1 MKSGSRVKYSGHL
14 KMYWSWNMY
23 LALSLFALAAGLF
36 FVDRRAGLISLAF
49 ACSYYLVIMFIYM
62 YYRPRILQSMI
73 GFASRYADVQA
84 SVLRQIEIPTAIVD
98 REGYVLWMNDPLSE
112 LTGKTERYYRPID
125 TIFPY
130 LTKPVFPVNSD
141 SKDIDLD
148 YEEKQFRAHIQKI
161 DLKDVLEDSPV
172 RADGGGRD
180 KDRFDEESDPGWEDD
195 PYDASGKG
203 GAYRQGRPDRV
214 YRPDGSYDERWS
226 GEDVPATMVY
236 VVYFI
241 DETELNRLRRENR
254 EEKSVVALVYLDN
267 YEEAMDNVDE
277 VHSSLMNVLIDR
289 EINKYSLAH
298 HALSK
303 KLEKDK
309 YLLIMNQKSLGGL
322 EGDHFSLLE
331 EVKTVNIGNE
341 TVMTISIG
349 IGVGGDDYNQNYD
362 YARAAMEM
370 ALGRGGDQAVL
381 NRDGQMKFYGG
392 KSHSS
397 ERHTRVKARVKAQA
411 MREIIES
418 KERVLAMGHKITDM
432 DSLGAAVGIYRAAK
446 TLEKQAWIVIGDDS
460 PSIRNWLEM
469 LRESRDYEEDI
480 FISHEK
486 AIELCDDNAALVVVD
501 TARKT
506 MVECEEL
513 LQRTKTIVVLDH
525 HRQSTEQI
533 QNAALSYI
541 EPGASSTCEMVAEI
555 LQYFEENVRL
565 RSLEA
570 DCLYAGIII
579 DTNNFSTKTNSRTF
593 EAAAYLR
600 RKGADTV
607 RVRKALRDDMN
618 SYKARA
624 EAVRHAESF
633 MGRYA
638 ISILP
643 NEGLESPT
651 VVGAQAANELLN
663 IIGVTASFVVT
674 KYGGKV
680 YISARAIDEV
690 NVQVI
695 MERLGG
701 GGHMNSAGAQMQD
714 VTCEEAVVRVK
725 EILRSMT
732 EAGEI

>member
-1 MKSGSRVKYSGHL
+1 MKSGSGVKYGGPL
-14 KMYWSWNMY
+14 KLHWSWNVY
-23 LALSLFALAAGLF
+23 LALTLFGLAACLF
-36 FVDRRAGLISLAF
+36 FIDRRAGLICAAF
-49 ACSYYLVIMFIYM
+49 ACGYYAAILLIYL
-62 YYRPRILQSMI
+62 YYRPRLLQSMI
-73 GFASRYADVQA
+73 GFASRYADVQ
-84 SVLRQIEIPTAIVD
+84 SQVLRDMEIPMAIVD
-98 REGYVLWMNDPLSE
+98 QEGHVLRMNSLMRG
-112 LTGKTERYYRPID
+112 LTKKPERYFKTID

-141 SKDIDLD
+141 SKDIDLT
-148 YEEKQFRAHIQKI
+148 YEGRQYRAHIQKI
-161 DLKDVLEDSPV
+161 DMDDVVDDSLIITGQEAGEEEQAV
-172 RADGGGRD
+172 RRGSRYADGA
-180 KDRFDEESDPGWEDD
+180 KDRHAEPLRHSW
-195 PYDASGKG
+195 
-203 GAYRQGRPDRV
+203 V
-214 YRPDGSYDERWS
+214 YI
-226 GEDVPATMVY
+226 VY
-236 VVYFI
+236 LI
-241 DETELNRLRRENR
+241 DETELTKLRRENR
-254 EEKSVVALVYLDN
+254 DEKPVVALVYLDN

-298 HALSK
+298 NALSK

-309 YLLIMNQKSLGGL
+309 YLLVMNQKSLGGL
-322 EGDHFSLLE
+322 EEDHFSLLE

-362 YARAAMEM
+362 YARASIEM
-370 ALGRGGDQAVL
+370 ALSRGGDQAVL

-411 MREIIES
+411 MREIMES
-418 KERVLAMGHKITDM
+418 KERVLTMGHKITDM

-446 TLEKQAWIVIGDDS
+446 TLGKPAWIVIGEDS
-460 PSIRNWLEM
+460 SSIRNWLQM
-469 LRESRDYEEDI
+469 LRDSRDYEEDI

-486 AIELCDDNAALVVVD
+486 AIEICDDSTALVVVD
-501 TARKT
+501 TARKN

-513 LQRTKTIVVLDH
+513 LGKTKTIVVLDH
-525 HRQSTEQI
+525 HRQTTEQI

-541 EPGASSTCEMVAEI
+541 EPSASSASEMVSEI
-555 LQYFEENVRL
+555 LQYFEENARL
-565 RSLEA
+565 KSLEA
-570 DCLYAGIII
+570 DCLYAGILI
-579 DTNNFSTKTNSRTF
+579 DTNNFSTKTGSRTF

-600 RKGADTV
+600 RSGADII
-607 RVRKALRDDMN
+607 RVRKALRDDMD

-624 EAVRHAESF
+624 EAVRHAEIY
-633 MGRYA
+633 MGKYA

-643 NEGLESPT
+643 GDGLESPT

-663 IIGVTASFVVT
+663 IVGVTASFVAT
-674 KYGGKV
+674 EYSGKI

-690 NVQVI
+690 NVQII

-714 VTCEEAVVRVK
+714 VTEEEAVLRVK
-725 EILRSMT
+725 EILKSMT
-732 EAGEI
+732 DAGEI

>member
-1 MKSGSRVKYSGHL
+1 MKAGSGVKYSGYL
-14 KMYWSWNMY
+14 KMHWSWNVY
-23 LALSLFALAAGLF
+23 LALTLFALSAAMFL
-36 FVDRRAGLISLAF
+36 VDRRAGLICLAF
-49 ACSYYLVIMFIYM
+49 SCAYFLIILLIYF
-62 YYRPRILQSMI
+62 YYRPRILQSLI
-73 GFASRYADVQA
+73 TFAGRYGEVQA
-84 SVLRQIEIPTAIVD
+84 EVLRELELPAAIVD
-98 REGYVLWMNDPLSE
+98 REGGVLWMNHRMCE
-112 LTGKTERYYRPID
+112 LTGEPERYHKPID

-130 LTKPVFPVNSD
+130 LTKPVFPVNSG
-141 SKDIDLD
+141 SKDIGLE
-148 YEEKQFRAHIQKI
+148 YGEKQFRAHIQKL
-161 DLKDVLEDSPV
+161 DLSSL
-172 RADGGGRD
+172 ADG
-180 KDRFDEESDPGWEDD
+180 
-195 PYDASGKG
+195 ALL
-203 GAYRQGRPDRV
+203 APDR
-214 YRPDGSYDERWS
+214 YDE
-226 GEDVPATMVY
+226 GEFSLDRRPRETERETWHY
-236 VVYFI
+236 VIYFI
-241 DETELNRLRRENR
+241 DETELNALRRENR
-254 EEKSVVALVYLDN
+254 EEKPAVALVYLDN
-267 YEEAMDNVDE
+267 YEEALENVDE

-298 HALSK
+298 QALSK

-309 YLLIMNQKSLGGL
+309 YLLVMNQKSL
-322 EGDHFSLLE
+322 ENVEEDHFSLLE

-349 IGVGGDDYNQNYD
+349 VGVGGNDYNQNYE
-362 YARAAMEM
+362 YARTAIEM

-392 KSHSS
+392 KSQSG

-411 MREIIES
+411 MREIMES
-418 KERVLAMGHKITDM
+418 KERVLTMGHRIMDM

-446 TLEKQAWIVIGDDS
+446 TLGKPAWIVIGDDS
-460 PSIRNWLEM
+460 PSIKNWLQM

-480 FISHEK
+480 FISHER
-486 AIELCDDNAALVVVD
+486 ALELCDDKTTLIVVD
-501 TARKT
+501 TARRT

-513 LQRTKTIVVLDH
+513 LSRTKALVVLDH

-541 EPGASSTCEMVAEI
+541 EPGASSACEMVAEI

-579 DTNNFSTKTNSRTF
+579 DTNNFVAKTGARTF

-600 RKGADTV
+600 RMGADVT
-607 RVRKALRDDMN
+607 RVRKALRDDMD

-624 EAVRHAESF
+624 EAVRHAENF
-633 MGRYA
+633 MGRFA

-643 NEGLESPT
+643 SEGLTSPN
-651 VVGAQAANELLN
+651 VVGAQAANELLD
-663 IIGVTASFVVT
+663 IIGVAASFVVT
-674 KYGGKV
+674 NYNGRV
-680 YISARAIDEV
+680 FISARAIDEV

-701 GGHMNSAGAQMQD
+701 GGHMNIAGAQLQD
-714 VTCEEAVVRVK
+714 MSCEEAVIRIK
-725 EILRSMT
+725 QILRTMT

>member
-1 MKSGSRVKYSGHL
+1 MKPGSGVKYSGQL
-14 KMYWSWNMY
+14 KMHWTWNVY
-23 LALSLFALAAGLF
+23 LALTLFGLAAGLF
-36 FVDRRAGLISLAF
+36 FVDRRAGLICLLF
-49 ACSYYLVIMFIYM
+49 ACGYYCIVLLIYF
-62 YYRPRILQSMI
+62 YYRPKIFQSMI
-73 GFASRYADVQA
+73 GFASRYKEIQA
-84 SVLRQIEIPTAIVD
+84 EILREMEIPTAIVD
-98 REGYVLWMNDPLSE
+98 QEGYVLWMNRPLCS
-112 LTGKTERYYRPID
+112 LTKKTERYSKTID

-130 LTKPVFPVNSD
+130 LTRPVFPMNSD
-141 SKDIDLD
+141 AKDIDLE
-148 YEEKQFRAHIQKI
+148 YEQKHFRAHIQKVMM
-161 DLKDVLEDSPV
+161 DDVMDQSMITRQAGEQENDSREAPAQS
-172 RADGGGRD
+172 RYPEKQRRYPE
-180 KDRFDEESDPGWEDD
+180 KQRRSWI
-195 PYDASGKG
+195 YI
-203 GAYRQGRPDRV
+203 V
-214 YRPDGSYDERWS
+214 YL
-226 GEDVPATMVY
+226 
-236 VVYFI
+236 I
-241 DETELNRLRRENR
+241 DETELSKLRRENR
-254 EEKSVVALVYLDN
+254 EEKPVVAMVYLDN

-309 YLLIMNQKSLGGL
+309 YLLVMNQKSLGGL
-322 EGDHFSLLE
+322 EEDHFSLLE
-331 EVKTVNIGNE
+331 EVKTVNIGND

-349 IGVGGDDYNQNYD
+349 IGVGGDDYNQNYE
-362 YARAAMEM
+362 YARASIEM
-370 ALGRGGDQAVL
+370 ALARGGDQAVL

-411 MREIIES
+411 MREIMES
-418 KERVLAMGHKITDM
+418 KERVLTMGHKITDM

-446 TLEKQAWIVIGDDS
+446 TLGKPAWIVIGEDS
-460 PSIRNWLEM
+460 SSIRNWLQM
-469 LRESRDYEEDI
+469 LRESRDYAEDI

-486 AIELCDDNAALVVVD
+486 AVEICDDNTVLVVVD

-513 LQRTKTIVVLDH
+513 LQKTKTIVVLDH
-525 HRQSTEQI
+525 HRQTTEQI

-541 EPGASSTCEMVAEI
+541 EPGASSASEMVSEI

-565 RSLEA
+565 KSLEA
-570 DCLYAGIII
+570 DCLYAGILI
-579 DTNNFSTKTNSRTF
+579 DTNNFSTKTGSRTF

-600 RKGADTV
+600 RAGADII
-607 RVRKALRDDMN
+607 RVRKALRDDMD

-624 EAVRHAESF
+624 EAVRHAEIF
-633 MGRYA
+633 MDRYA

-643 NEGLESPT
+643 GEGLESPT

-663 IIGVTASFVVT
+663 IVGVTASFVVT
-674 KYGGKV
+674 NYSGKV

-690 NVQVI
+690 NVQII

-714 VTCEEAVVRVK
+714 VTEEEAVIRVK
-725 EILRSMT
+725 EILRTMS
-732 EAGEI
+732 EAHEI

>member
-1 MKSGSRVKYSGHL
+1 MKSGSGVKYSGYL
-14 KMYWSWNMY
+14 RMYWSWNVY
-23 LALSLFALAAGLF
+23 LALTLFALTAAMF
-36 FVDRRAGLISLAF
+36 FVDQRAGLISLAF
-49 ACSYYLVIMFIYM
+49 SCAYFLIILLIYV
-62 YYRPRILQSMI
+62 YYRPRILQALI
-73 GFASRYADVQA
+73 GFASRYGEIQA
-84 SVLRQIEIPTAIVD
+84 EVLRDLELPAAIVD
-98 REGYVLWMNDPLSE
+98 RSGRVLWMNRQLCD
-112 LTGKTERYYRPID
+112 LTGETERYFKPID

-130 LTKPVFPVNSD
+130 LTTPVFPVNSG
-141 SKDIDLD
+141 SKDINL
-148 YEEKQFRAHIQKI
+148 EFGEKKFRAHIQK
-161 DLKDVLEDSPV
+161 LSLNDVTDGKLLAADAPDTQEKLREDTQ
-172 RADGGGRD
+172 R
-180 KDRFDEESDPGWEDD
+180 EEWQPESERYGEE
-195 PYDASGKG
+195 
-203 GAYRQGRPDRV
+203 QGC
-214 YRPDGSYDERWS
+214 WH
-226 GEDVPATMVY
+226 Y
-236 VVYFI
+236 VIYFI
-241 DETELNRLRRENR
+241 DETELNELRRENR

-298 HALSK
+298 QALSK

-309 YLLIMNQKSLGGL
+309 YLLIMNQKSLTGV
-322 EGDHFSLLE
+322 EEDHFSLLE

-349 IGVGGDDYNQNYD
+349 VGMGGSDYNQNYE
-362 YARAAMEM
+362 YARTAIEM

-392 KSHSS
+392 KSQSG

-411 MREIIES
+411 MREIMES
-418 KERVLAMGHKITDM
+418 KERVITMGHKIMDM

-446 TLEKQAWIVIGDDS
+446 TLGKQAWIVIGDDS

-486 AIELCDDNAALVVVD
+486 AMTLCDDNAALVVVD

-513 LQRTKTIVVLDH
+513 LSRTKTIVVLDH

-541 EPGASSTCEMVAEI
+541 EPGASSSCEMVAEI

-565 RSLEA
+565 KSLEA

-579 DTNNFSTKTNSRTF
+579 DTNNFVAKTGARTF

-600 RKGADTV
+600 RMGADVT
-607 RVRKALRDDMN
+607 RVRKALRDDMD

-624 EAVRHAESF
+624 EAVRHAENF
-633 MGRYA
+633 MDRYA

-643 NEGLESPT
+643 SEGLASPN

-674 KYGGKV
+674 NFNGKV
-680 YISARAIDEV
+680 FISARAIDEV
-690 NVQVI
+690 NVQII

-701 GGHMNSAGAQMQD
+701 GGHMNIAGAQLAD
-714 VTCEEAVVRVK
+714 VTCVEAVMRIK
-725 EILRSMT
+725 EILRTMT